1 MYDVLYVDN
10 DPCVSL
16 CPQGV
21 HKPHTY
27 RPYHHTLTYIDIEY
41 LISICNTSFT
51 GKKQKKCIMSID
63 LHYTIMQ
70 CIAL

>member
-1 MYDVLYVDN
+1 MYDVLYEDN

-27 RPYHHTLTYIDIEY
+27 RPYHHTLAYIDIEY
-41 LISICNTSFT
+41 LRSVTLLLREKET
-51 GKKQKKCIMSID
+51 EEM
-63 LHYTIMQ
+63 H
-70 CIAL
+70 